1 MRTLFSLRKRQK
13 VRTTGEAGFT
23 GDVERVDSECVVS
36 AEGFSG
42 DVEREKRGRW
52 FSFPSRGARNHASV
66 SEAGFTLVEMIIAV
80 ALFAVVML
88 IAIGALLSI
97 IDANRKAQAL
107 QSVINN
113 LNVALDGMVRTIRE
127 GSNYRCGS
135 SSPSNPD
142 CVTSGG
148 TSFYLESHGGS
159 SANPNDDWLYWF
171 AEDERGVG
179 RIYKSEDGTLANG
192 IPITAPEVTIEN
204 MTFYVIGARRDT
216 NGDGVTDEFRQPKVM
231 IVIKGTAGAIRSA
244 VTTTFQIQATAVQRV
259 LDI

>member
-1 MRTLFSLRKRQK
+1 MPTAKYPCNSMRTLFSLRKRQK
-13 VRTTGEAGFT
+13 VNTTGEAGFT
-23 GDVERVDSECVVS
+23 GDVERVECEQS
-36 AEGFSG
+36 FAFS
-42 DVEREKRGRW
+42 
-52 FSFPSRGARNHASV
+52 SRGAGKT